1 MASALP
7 YILVLLV
14 LISGGRLADY
24 LRRHFLSTGTV
35 RKIFNTLGKVQE
47 GYGIAWGKL
56 FPCLKQHEK
65 AQVSWSISHTHKLEW
80 KIRDFW
86 WVLRKSVS
94 DAFTSTP
101 QFPLPFLLPNPHLW
115 SVQART
121 SEKHIFSDL
130 EIGRDSAWLSFEAFS
145 FGCFPLCQSH
155 VCLSQVLSY
164 WDEARLNDNWNG
176 RVALVEVT
184 LLDSGLPRFFAPPLP
199 SRRFLF
205 CAVLPTG

>member
-1 MASALP
+1 MKKLKFPEVFHTHINLSGRSEIFGGFWENLSQMHLLP
-7 YILVLLV
+7 
-14 LISGGRLADY
+14 
-24 LRRHFLSTGTV
+24 RHSF
-35 RKIFNTLGKVQE
+35 
-47 GYGIAWGKL
+47 L
-56 FPCLKQHEK
+56 FP
-65 AQVSWSISHTHKLEW
+65 SFSM
-80 KIRDFW
+80 
-86 WVLRKSVS
+86 
-94 DAFTSTP
+94 
-101 QFPLPFLLPNPHLW
+101 LLPNPHLW

-199 SRRFLF
+199 SHRFLF